1 MRVAGRASVTERYLC
16 AMRQFIWLVLNGS
29 FPRRAVRC
37 DDCVM
42 GYREAA
48 QAVELIGALRHQ
60 LDKMTS
66 QLAWVK
72 RQDVT
77 ARNGRACAM
86 RLEAAALRRDIQK
99 AQALIDQLQFR
110 YLNGNGETGTSDSQ
124 PSSSSAGSARW

>member
-48 QAVELIGALRHQ
+48 QAVELIRALRHQ

-110 YLNGNGETGTSDSQ
+110 YLNGNGETVTSDSQ